1 MLDWFTTIP
10 GILVICGVILLV
22 IAIIL
27 FIAGN
32 KKAKK
37 EEMVQTNPVTESANT
52 MNTEVNTTAETNIG
66 EVNVQ
71 EVSPVM
77 EQASTIPTESVSLEN
92 NELPK
97 MEVESNNDVSPIK
110 IEEPVQIPSEEIHI
124 EEPVK
129 ISDTEIHNEKASIP
143 EPVSIPSIDNSVNSM
158 DTVSDETSF
167 NIPIPTEK
175 PSFDNTSTSI
185 YGGASPISNISMN
198 EEKPVTIYGGNDP
211 LEATQSIPKVEE
223 HHEPYGG
230 VYPEAKIVDMN
241 ASTVTPTPVEE
252 VVSAMPVT
260 DTNLENN
267 QVEDTTAPSVVAIP
281 EEKPVVEEL

>member
-32 KKAKK
+32 NKAKK

-52 MNTEVNTTAETNIG
+52 MNTEVNTTADTNIG

-97 MEVESNNDVSPIK
+97 MEVESNNDVSPIQ

-129 ISDTEIHNEKASIP
+129 ISDTEIHNEEASIP

-267 QVEDTTAPSVVAIP
+267 QAEDTTAPSVVTIP

>member
-52 MNTEVNTTAETNIG
+52 MNTEVNTTADTNIG

-124 EEPVK
+124 EEPVQ
-129 ISDTEIHNEKASIP
+129 ISDTEIHNEEASIP

-158 DTVSDETSF
+158 DTISDETSF

>member
-52 MNTEVNTTAETNIG
+52 MNTEVNTTADTNIG

-92 NELPK
+92 NELSK
-97 MEVESNNDVSPIK
+97 MEVESNNDASPIQ

-124 EEPVK
+124 EEPVQ
-129 ISDTEIHNEKASIP
+129 ISDTEIHNEEVSIP
-143 EPVSIPSIDNSVNSM
+143 EPVSIPSIDNNVNSM

-267 QVEDTTAPSVVAIP
+267 QVEDTTAPSVVTIP

>member
-37 EEMVQTNPVTESANT
+37 EGMVQTNPVTESANT
-52 MNTEVNTTAETNIG
+52 MNTEVNTTADTNIG

-92 NELPK
+92 NELHK

-129 ISDTEIHNEKASIP
+129 ISDTEIHNEEASIP
-143 EPVSIPSIDNSVNSM
+143 EPVSIPSINNSVNSM

-267 QVEDTTAPSVVAIP
+267 QVEDTTAPSVVTIP

>member
-52 MNTEVNTTAETNIG
+52 MNTEVNTTADTNIG

-97 MEVESNNDVSPIK
+97 MEVESNNDVSPIQ

-124 EEPVK
+124 EEPVQ
-129 ISDTEIHNEKASIP
+129 ISDTEIHNEEASIP

-267 QVEDTTAPSVVAIP
+267 QVEDTTAPSVVTIP
-281 EEKPVVEEL
+281 EEKPAVEEL

>member
-52 MNTEVNTTAETNIG
+52 MNTEVNTTADTNIG

-97 MEVESNNDVSPIK
+97 MEVESNNDVSPIQ

-129 ISDTEIHNEKASIP
+129 ISDTEIHNEEASIP

-267 QVEDTTAPSVVAIP
+267 QAEDTTAPSVVAIP

>member
-37 EEMVQTNPVTESANT
+37 EEMVQTNPITESANT
-52 MNTEVNTTAETNIG
+52 MNTEVNTTADTNIG

-92 NELPK
+92 NELHK

-124 EEPVK
+124 EEPVQ

-267 QVEDTTAPSVVAIP
+267 QVEDTTAPSVVTIP

>member
-52 MNTEVNTTAETNIG
+52 MNTEVNTTADTNIG

-97 MEVESNNDVSPIK
+97 MKVESNNDVSPIQ

-129 ISDTEIHNEKASIP
+129 ISDTEIHNEEASIP

-267 QVEDTTAPSVVAIP
+267 QVEDSTTPSVVTIP

>member
-52 MNTEVNTTAETNIG
+52 MNTEVNTTADTNIG

-92 NELPK
+92 NELSK
-97 MEVESNNDVSPIK
+97 MEVESNNDASHIQ

-124 EEPVK
+124 EEPVQ
-129 ISDTEIHNEKASIP
+129 ISDTEIHNEEASIP

-267 QVEDTTAPSVVAIP
+267 QVEDTTAPSVVTIP

>member
-52 MNTEVNTTAETNIG
+52 MNTEVNTTADTNIG

-97 MEVESNNDVSPIK
+97 MEVESNNDVSPIQ

-124 EEPVK
+124 EEPVQ
-129 ISDTEIHNEKASIP
+129 ISDTEIHNEEASIP
-143 EPVSIPSIDNSVNSM
+143 EPVSMPSIDNSLNSM

-167 NIPIPTEK
+167 NIPIPTER

-267 QVEDTTAPSVVAIP
+267 QVEDTTTPSVVTIP

>member
-129 ISDTEIHNEKASIP
+129 ISDTEIHNEEASIP

>member
-52 MNTEVNTTAETNIG
+52 MNTEVNTTADTNIG

-97 MEVESNNDVSPIK
+97 MKVESNNDVSPIQ

-129 ISDTEIHNEKASIP
+129 ISDTEIHNEEASIP

-267 QVEDTTAPSVVAIP
+267 QVEDTTAPSVVTIP

>member
-52 MNTEVNTTAETNIG
+52 MNTEVNTTADTNIG

-97 MEVESNNDVSPIK
+97 MKVESNNDVSPIQ
-110 IEEPVQIPSEEIHI
+110 IEEPVQIPNEEIHI

-129 ISDTEIHNEKASIP
+129 ISDTEIHNEEASIP

-260 DTNLENN
+260 DTNLGNN
-267 QVEDTTAPSVVAIP
+267 QVEDTTAPSVVTIP

>member
-52 MNTEVNTTAETNIG
+52 MNTEVNTTADTNIG

-97 MEVESNNDVSPIK
+97 MEVESNNDVSPIQ
-110 IEEPVQIPSEEIHI
+110 IE
-124 EEPVK
+124 
-129 ISDTEIHNEKASIP
+129 

-267 QVEDTTAPSVVAIP
+267 QVEDTTAPSVVTIP

>member
-52 MNTEVNTTAETNIG
+52 MNTEVNTTADTNIG

-97 MEVESNNDVSPIK
+97 MKVESNNDVSPIK
-110 IEEPVQIPSEEIHI
+110 IEEPVQISSEEIHI

-129 ISDTEIHNEKASIP
+129 ISDTEIHNEEASIP

>member
-52 MNTEVNTTAETNIG
+52 MNIEVNTTADTNIG

-97 MEVESNNDVSPIK
+97 MKVESNNDVSPIQ

-129 ISDTEIHNEKASIP
+129 ISDTEIHNEEASIP

-267 QVEDTTAPSVVAIP
+267 QVEDTTAPSVVTIP

>member
-52 MNTEVNTTAETNIG
+52 MNTEVNTTADTNIG
-66 EVNVQ
+66 EVNFQ

-97 MEVESNNDVSPIK
+97 MKVESNNDVSPIQ

-129 ISDTEIHNEKASIP
+129 ISDTEIHNEEASIP

-267 QVEDTTAPSVVAIP
+267 QVEDTTAPSVVTIP

>member
-52 MNTEVNTTAETNIG
+52 MNTEVNTTADTNIG

-97 MEVESNNDVSPIK
+97 MEVESNNDASPIQ

-124 EEPVK
+124 EEPVQ
-129 ISDTEIHNEKASIP
+129 ISDTEIHNEEASIP

-267 QVEDTTAPSVVAIP
+267 QVEDTTAPSVVTIP

>member
-52 MNTEVNTTAETNIG
+52 MNTEVNTTADTNIG

-97 MEVESNNDVSPIK
+97 MEVESNNDVSPIQ

-124 EEPVK
+124 EEPVQ
-129 ISDTEIHNEKASIP
+129 ISDTEIHNEEASIP

-267 QVEDTTAPSVVAIP
+267 QIEDTTAPSVVTIP

>member
-52 MNTEVNTTAETNIG
+52 MNTEVNTTADTNIG

-92 NELPK
+92 NGLPK
-97 MEVESNNDVSPIK
+97 MKVESNNDVSPIQ
-110 IEEPVQIPSEEIHI
+110 IEEPVQIPSEQIHI

-129 ISDTEIHNEKASIP
+129 ISDTEIHNEETSIP

-267 QVEDTTAPSVVAIP
+267 QVEDTTAPSVVTIP

>member
-52 MNTEVNTTAETNIG
+52 MNTEVNTTADTNIG

-92 NELPK
+92 NELHK

-185 YGGASPISNISMN
+185 YGGASPISNISTN

-267 QVEDTTAPSVVAIP
+267 QVEDTTAPSVVTIP

>member
-129 ISDTEIHNEKASIP
+129 ISDTEIHNEEASIP

-175 PSFDNTSTSI
+175 PSFDNKSTSI
-185 YGGASPISNISMN
+185 YGGVSPISNISMN

-260 DTNLENN
+260 DTNLGNN
-267 QVEDTTAPSVVAIP
+267 QVEDTTTPSVVAIP

>member
-52 MNTEVNTTAETNIG
+52 MNTEVNTTADTNIG

-97 MEVESNNDVSPIK
+97 MKVESNNDVSPIQ

-129 ISDTEIHNEKASIP
+129 ISDTEIHNEEASIP

-241 ASTVTPTPVEE
+241 ASTITPTPVEE

-267 QVEDTTAPSVVAIP
+267 QVEDTTTPSVVAIP

>member
-52 MNTEVNTTAETNIG
+52 MNTEVNTTADTNIG

-77 EQASTIPTESVSLEN
+77 EEASTIPTESVSLEN

-97 MEVESNNDVSPIK
+97 MKVESNNDVSPIQ

-129 ISDTEIHNEKASIP
+129 ISDTEIHNEEASIP

-185 YGGASPISNISMN
+185 YGGVSPISNISMN

-260 DTNLENN
+260 DTNLGNN
-267 QVEDTTAPSVVAIP
+267 QVEDTITPSVVAIP

>member
-52 MNTEVNTTAETNIG
+52 MNIEVNTTADTNIG
-66 EVNVQ
+66 EVNIQ

-97 MEVESNNDVSPIK
+97 MKVESNNDVSPIH

-124 EEPVK
+124 EEPVQ
-129 ISDTEIHNEKASIP
+129 ISDTEIHNEEASIP
-143 EPVSIPSIDNSVNSM
+143 EPVSMPSIDNSLNSM

-198 EEKPVTIYGGNDP
+198 EDKPVTIYGGNDP

-267 QVEDTTAPSVVAIP
+267 QVEDTTAPSVVTIP

>member
-52 MNTEVNTTAETNIG
+52 MNTEVNTTADTNIG

-97 MEVESNNDVSPIK
+97 MKVESNNDVSPIH

-124 EEPVK
+124 EEPVQ
-129 ISDTEIHNEKASIP
+129 ISDTEIHNEEASIP
-143 EPVSIPSIDNSVNSM
+143 EPVSMPSIDNSLNSM

-198 EEKPVTIYGGNDP
+198 EDKPVTIYGGNDP

-267 QVEDTTAPSVVAIP
+267 QVEDTTAPSVVTIP

>member
-52 MNTEVNTTAETNIG
+52 MNTEVNTTADTNIG

-97 MEVESNNDVSPIK
+97 MEVESNNDVSPIQ

-124 EEPVK
+124 EEPVQ
-129 ISDTEIHNEKASIP
+129 ISDTEIHTEEASIP
-143 EPVSIPSIDNSVNSM
+143 EPVAIPSIDNSVNSM

-267 QVEDTTAPSVVAIP
+267 HTAPSVVTIP

>member
-52 MNTEVNTTAETNIG
+52 MNTEVNTTADTNIG

-97 MEVESNNDVSPIK
+97 MKVESNNDVSPIQ

-129 ISDTEIHNEKASIP
+129 ISDTEIHNEEASIP

-267 QVEDTTAPSVVAIP
+267 QAEDTTAPSVVAIP
-281 EEKPVVEEL
+281 EEKPAVEEL

>member
-129 ISDTEIHNEKASIP
+129 ISDTEIHNEEASIP

-185 YGGASPISNISMN
+185 YGGVSPISNISMN

-260 DTNLENN
+260 DTNLGNN
-267 QVEDTTAPSVVAIP
+267 QVEDTTTPSVVAIP

>member
-52 MNTEVNTTAETNIG
+52 MNTEVNTTADTNIG

-97 MEVESNNDVSPIK
+97 MKVESNNDVSPIQ

-129 ISDTEIHNEKASIP
+129 ISDTEIHNEEASIP
-143 EPVSIPSIDNSVNSM
+143 GPVSIPSIDNSVNSM

-267 QVEDTTAPSVVAIP
+267 QAEDTTAPSVVAIP

>member
-52 MNTEVNTTAETNIG
+52 MNTEVNTTADTNIG

-97 MEVESNNDVSPIK
+97 MEVESNNDVSPIQ

-124 EEPVK
+124 EEPVQ
-129 ISDTEIHNEKASIP
+129 ISDTEIHNEEASIP

-158 DTVSDETSF
+158 DTISDETSF

-267 QVEDTTAPSVVAIP
+267 QVEDTTAPSVVTIP

>member
-52 MNTEVNTTAETNIG
+52 MNTEVNTTADTNIG
-66 EVNVQ
+66 EVNIQ

-97 MEVESNNDVSPIK
+97 MEVESNNDVSPIQ

-124 EEPVK
+124 EEPVQ
-129 ISDTEIHNEKASIP
+129 ISDTEIHNEEASIP
-143 EPVSIPSIDNSVNSM
+143 EPVSMPSIDNSLNSM

-267 QVEDTTAPSVVAIP
+267 QVEDTTAPSVVTIP

>member
-52 MNTEVNTTAETNIG
+52 MNTEVNTTADTNIG

-97 MEVESNNDVSPIK
+97 MKVESNNDVSPIQ
-110 IEEPVQIPSEEIHI
+110 IEEPVQIPSEQIHI

-129 ISDTEIHNEKASIP
+129 ISDTEIHNEETSIP

-267 QVEDTTAPSVVAIP
+267 QVEDTTAPSVVTIP

>member
-52 MNTEVNTTAETNIG
+52 MNIEVNTTADTNIG

-97 MEVESNNDVSPIK
+97 MKVESNNDVSPIQ

-129 ISDTEIHNEKASIP
+129 ISDTEIHNEEASIP

>member
-52 MNTEVNTTAETNIG
+52 MNTEVNTTADTNIG

-97 MEVESNNDVSPIK
+97 MEAESNNDVSPIQ

-129 ISDTEIHNEKASIP
+129 ISDTEIHNEEASIP

-267 QVEDTTAPSVVAIP
+267 QVEDTTAPSVVTIP

>member
-52 MNTEVNTTAETNIG
+52 MNTEVNTTADTNIG

-124 EEPVK
+124 EEPFQ
-129 ISDTEIHNEKASIP
+129 ISDTEIHNEEASIP

-267 QVEDTTAPSVVAIP
+267 QVEDTTAPSVVTIP

>member
-52 MNTEVNTTAETNIG
+52 MNTEVNTTADTNIG

-97 MEVESNNDVSPIK
+97 MEVESNNDVSPIQ

-124 EEPVK
+124 EEPVQ
-129 ISDTEIHNEKASIP
+129 ISDTEIHNEEASIP

-241 ASTVTPTPVEE
+241 ASTVTPTPLEE

-267 QVEDTTAPSVVAIP
+267 QVEDTTAPSVVTIP

>member
-52 MNTEVNTTAETNIG
+52 MNTEVNTTADTNIG

-92 NELPK
+92 NELSK
-97 MEVESNNDVSPIK
+97 MEVESNNDVSPIQ

-124 EEPVK
+124 EEPVQ
-129 ISDTEIHNEKASIP
+129 ISDTEIHNEEASIP
-143 EPVSIPSIDNSVNSM
+143 EPVSIPSIDNNVNSM

-267 QVEDTTAPSVVAIP
+267 QVEDTTAPSVVTIP